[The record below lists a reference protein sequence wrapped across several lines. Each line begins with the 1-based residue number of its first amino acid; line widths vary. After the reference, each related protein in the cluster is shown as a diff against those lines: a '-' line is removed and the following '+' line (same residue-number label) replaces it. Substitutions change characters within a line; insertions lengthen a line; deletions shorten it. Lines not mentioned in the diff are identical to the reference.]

1 MKREKI
7 DRKARVWRVTRGIDG
22 KIRGEIDAAL
32 LAELRPGLT
41 AAQIADLLLA
51 AAGEAE
57 IARSRLW

>member
-7 DRKARVWRVTRGIDG
+7 HSTARVWRVTRGLDG
-22 KIRGEIDAAL
+22 KIRAEIDAAL